1 MRRPN
6 FLIIYTDQQRWD
18 GLGVNGNPDI
28 HTPHLDRLANQS
40 VNFDRCF
47 VQNPV
52 CMPSRLS
59 FLTGQYPSTLG
70 ITHMGV
76 PVPEDLMTLPR
87 LLKQYGYRTANIGK
101 LHFLPHANRDH
112 RLPHPAYGVPITR
125 PTASTTWKS
134 PTSPA
139 PTKMPTAPGSAALHP
154 TSFPMSA
161 SARPPWPKSGRR
173 PWELRTGSNTPPN
186 AFP

>member
-18 GLGVNGNPDI
+18 GLGANGNQDI
-28 HTPHLDRLANQS
+28 HTPHLDRLASQS
-40 VNFDRCF
+40 VNFDHCF

-76 PVPEDLMTLPR
+76 PVPADTVTLPR
-87 LLKQYGYRTANIGK
+87 LLGPYGYRSANIGK
-101 LHFLPHANRDH
+101 LHFQPHANRDH
-112 RLPHPAYGVPITR
+112 RTYHPP
-125 PTASTTWKS
+125 
-134 PTSPA
+134 
-139 PTKMPTAPGSAALHP
+139 
-154 TSFPMSA
+154 
-161 SARPPWPKSGRR
+161 
-173 PWELRTGSNTPPN
+173 
-186 AFP
+186 

>member
-18 GLGVNGNPDI
+18 GLGANGNQDI
-28 HTPHLDRLANQS
+28 HTPHLDRLASQS
-40 VNFDRCF
+40 VNFDHCF

-76 PVPEDLMTLPR
+76 PVPEDTVTLPR
-87 LLKQYGYRTANIGK
+87 LLAPCGYRSANIGK
-101 LHFLPHANRDH
+101 LHFQPHANRDH
-112 RLPHPAYGVPITR
+112 RTWHPPYGFDHLEISDEPGSYEDAYRAWVRRLAPGPRPHGSR
-125 PTASTTWKS
+125 G
-134 PTSPA
+134 PA
-139 PTKMPTAPGSAALHP
+139 PQAGSGEG
-154 TSFPMSA
+154 
-161 SARPPWPKSGRR
+161 GRGR
-173 PWELRTGSNTPPN
+173 GGG
-186 AFP
+186 